1 MPAQWYRGAYALP
14 EWHVLPDKLEHS
26 HALRLLLPRRLG
38 EPAHVLRVCINEP
51 LPVGDRVA
59 VGDRDR
65 LLYGVALPVHPNAV
79 RARVAL
85 AHNER
90 RRHRVGRA
98 VEVELGLR
106 VCIRLGL
113 ALGIGSSVV
122 LRERLAVA
130 L

>member
-1 MPAQWYRGAYALP
+1 MPAQWYCGSNPLP
-14 EWHVLPDKLEHS
+14 ERHVLPDKLEHS

-65 LLYGVALPVHPNAV
+65 LLHGVALPVNPNAV
-79 RARVAL
+79 RSRVAL

-106 VCIRLGL
+106 ICLGL
-113 ALGIGSSVV
+113 GLSVGIGPSVV